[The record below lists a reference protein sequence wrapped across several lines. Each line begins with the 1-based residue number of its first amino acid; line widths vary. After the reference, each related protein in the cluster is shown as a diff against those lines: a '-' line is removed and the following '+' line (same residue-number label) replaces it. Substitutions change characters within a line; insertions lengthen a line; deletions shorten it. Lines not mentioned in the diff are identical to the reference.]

1 MEKRVEKI
9 ESLNDLKL
17 CKEGY
22 QLMDN
27 NDIFL
32 VDLMGLDNIIRFEE
46 ENHLFFIKQ
55 GDISIWEYF
64 NERKFFFN
72 DRILKNKFRQVKTDD
87 DFNEAISYMLAE
99 FRKNKYFGR
108 SFLEK
113 EIFSYHIIDGVFNI
127 SIQNFLYLIKL
138 VLKRSEERRVG
149 KECRSRWSPYH

>member
-72 DRILKNKFRQVKTDD
+72 D
-87 DFNEAISYMLAE
+87 AIC
-99 FRKNKYFGR
+99 
-108 SFLEK
+108 
-113 EIFSYHIIDGVFNI
+113 IIDYILHSYSNLSMPSPTSELPICTSMKVRGIIALMTWKCSTRMTTI
-127 SIQNFLYLIKL
+127 SPTLTLCSTLLSTHMLSPSTN
-138 VLKRSEERRVG
+138 VPTSE
-149 KECRSRWSPYH
+149 W

>member
-46 ENHLFFIKQ
+46 ENHLFFR
-55 GDISIWEYF
+55 E
-64 NERKFFFN
+64 
-72 DRILKNKFRQVKTDD
+72 
-87 DFNEAISYMLAE
+87 
-99 FRKNKYFGR
+99 
-108 SFLEK
+108 
-113 EIFSYHIIDGVFNI
+113 
-127 SIQNFLYLIKL
+127 
-138 VLKRSEERRVG
+138 
-149 KECRSRWSPYH
+149 